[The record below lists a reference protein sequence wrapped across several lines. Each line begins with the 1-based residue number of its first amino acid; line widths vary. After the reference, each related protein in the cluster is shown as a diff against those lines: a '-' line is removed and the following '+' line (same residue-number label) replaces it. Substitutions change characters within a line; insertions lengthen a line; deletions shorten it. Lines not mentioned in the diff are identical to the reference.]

1 MCPHRWAP
9 PRRRSPLHLSRCSSC
24 HAQSPGPARH
34 LYICHADGLV
44 MRNPRVRRVNCRWSG
59 AIDRSHSNC
68 EAVFRPQTLRCEEAP
83 VRAQSKRSPLIQTA
97 KLGRKGGRALRQ
109 ARGIRRPTV
118 MPHPQARGRV
128 KATKGYSNTV
138 AHGVHTAC
146 KPPHGTRTVAR
157 GVLGT
162 AVAKESHRG
171 TFEQTRLGARAFC
184 GGAVPRAVRCGE
196 VVASAHGKCRARFR
210 GACSLARGARP
221 LHASAPPLHS
231 RALHPLPPGGGA
243 GFGRS
248 GATQVKRD

>member
-97 KLGRKGGRALRQ
+97 KLGRKGGRALRR

-138 AHGVHTAC
+138 CTRYAHGMQTAARYA
-146 KPPHGTRTVAR
+146 HGGTWRVRDCRCEGIAPRHVRTNTAGGAGILWRRCATRCALWRGCGERARQVPRPFSR
-157 GVLGT
+157 GVL
-162 AVAKESHRG
+162 
-171 TFEQTRLGARAFC
+171 
-184 GGAVPRAVRCGE
+184 
-196 VVASAHGKCRARFR
+196 
-210 GACSLARGARP
+210 ACSRCTPLACLRAPPALAR
-221 LHASAPPLHS
+221 PPS
-231 RALHPLPPGGGA
+231 PPPDLP
-243 GFGRS
+243 
-248 GATQVKRD
+248 